1 MMGLGDWGRAIT
13 RQVTVHSTQ
22 YTVHSTAFSLPQFHG
37 TMQKYADRKL
47 YGVNYHFQVLPD
59 EGF

>member
-13 RQVTVHSTQ
+13 RQV
-22 YTVHSTAFSLPQFHG
+22 TVHSTAFSLPQFHG